1 MKAFLGN
8 HGVSAVYMEGGGGRG
23 YVLAQGNSVFIVA
36 PHRNARL
43 SDALEEALELVYA
56 KEPCQAVA

>member
-1 MKAFLGN
+1 
-8 HGVSAVYMEGGGGRG
+8 MEGGGGRG
-23 YVLAQGNSVFIVA
+23 YVLAQGNGVFIVA